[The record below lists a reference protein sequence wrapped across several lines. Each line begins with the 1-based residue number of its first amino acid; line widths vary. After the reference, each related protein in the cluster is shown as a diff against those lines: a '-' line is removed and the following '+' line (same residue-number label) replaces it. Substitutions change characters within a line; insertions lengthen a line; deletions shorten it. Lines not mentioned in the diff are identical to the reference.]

1 MGIVKNVLT
10 VADGFVTGW
19 SDGTC
24 MTIGTGMLA
33 VGIKSKELDK
43 KTRAYLIMTGGSLV
57 YTAGKSYV
65 KSIAELCEGV
75 KELIAD
81 RRKEEEDMFTPYVE
95 ET

>member
-19 SDGTC
+19 SDGAC
-24 MTIGTGMLA
+24 MTIGTAMLA
-33 VGIKSKELDK
+33 TGIKGKELDK

-65 KSIAELCEGV
+65 KSIKELCEGV
-75 KELIAD
+75 KELVD
-81 RRKEEEDMFTPYVE
+81 DHRRKEDEEFTPYVE